1 MKALGLAFCAYAA
14 GTICPI
20 GAAQAVNQAPVLA
33 EVFSLIEGQHAGH
46 SDPGP
51 ALTLDE
57 AERIALSGNPEI
69 EVAARR
75 VTMAEKHL
83 PQAGSLDDPMAM
95 YRGWGIPLQ
104 KPWDFNAA
112 QNMFSLSQTLPGG
125 NKRALRTNVAQSD
138 VEEAKANLAAAKL
151 RLQVRVR
158 KAFNDLLLTQDEL
171 IFHDQHVGIAR
182 QAVEAAR
189 IKYSVGNIA
198 QQDVLKAQVAFTA
211 LAEHMIRFERD
222 ADVARARLNTLLGRS
237 PTTPIAVTGTH
248 SVLDRLPALESLEAD
263 ALEARPDLAAARAAV
278 ERSRREQTLS
288 KKAYA
293 PDFTVSAGYM
303 LMPSGTDMRN
313 DYMLEGTMNL
323 PWLNRRKHDAE
334 IAEASVKVTEQDAEL
349 AALRNS
355 ARGEIEEALIEAQ
368 TAQRLAG
375 MYHEHLRPQ
384 AEATLQS
391 SLIAYQNDKT
401 GLIDLLDS
409 QMAVID
415 ADLAWIQA
423 VGAFD
428 ASLADLELATGKPLR
443 AQPQNPLIAPEVKP

>member
-1 MKALGLAFCAYAA
+1 
-14 GTICPI
+14 
-20 GAAQAVNQAPVLA
+20 
-33 EVFSLIEGQHAGH
+33 
-46 SDPGP
+46 
-51 ALTLDE
+51 
-57 AERIALSGNPEI
+57 
-69 EVAARR
+69 
-75 VTMAEKHL
+75 
-83 PQAGSLDDPMAM
+83 
-95 YRGWGIPLQ
+95 
-104 KPWDFNAA
+104 
-112 QNMFSLSQTLPGG
+112 MFSLSQTLPTG
-125 NKRALRTNVAQSD
+125 NKRALRTSVAESD
-138 VEEAKANLAAAKL
+138 VAEAKANLAAVRL

-171 IFHDQHVGIAR
+171 MFHDQHVGIAR

-189 IKYSVGNIA
+189 IKYSVGSIP
-198 QQDVLKAQVAFTA
+198 QQDVLKAQVALTA
-211 LAEHMIRFERD
+211 LAEHMIRFDRD

-237 PTTPIAVTGTH
+237 PTAPIAVRGTH
-248 SVLDRLPALESLEAD
+248 AVLDQLPAMESLETD
-263 ALEARPDLAAARAAV
+263 ALQSRPDLVAAQAAA
-278 ERSRREQTLS
+278 ERSRREQALA

-313 DYMLEGTMNL
+313 DYMVEGSMNL
-323 PWLNRRKHDAE
+323 PWLNRRKHDSE
-334 IAEASVKVTEQDAEL
+334 IAEATVKVTEQDAEL
-349 AALRNS
+349 AAMRNS

-368 TAQRLAG
+368 SAQRLAQ

-423 VGAFD
+423 VGTFD
-428 ASLADLELATGKPLR
+428 ASLADLELATGKPLLDS
-443 AQPQNPLIAPEVKP
+443 QQSTLPINPEVKP